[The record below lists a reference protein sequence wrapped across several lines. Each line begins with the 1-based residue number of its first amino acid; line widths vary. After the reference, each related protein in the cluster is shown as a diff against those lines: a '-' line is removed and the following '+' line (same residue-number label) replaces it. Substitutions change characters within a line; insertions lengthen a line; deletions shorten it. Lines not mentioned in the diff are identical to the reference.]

1 MGVKNMERVYLT
13 QKKYDELMKKLE
25 KLKKNE
31 RREIAKE
38 IGVARDKG
46 DISENAE
53 YDAAKEKQ
61 GFIEKQIAELEDKLS
76 RAAIIESLNI
86 DTTKVN
92 IGAKVYLENL
102 KNKDKVAYYL
112 VSADESDFSK
122 NKISITSPVG
132 KALLGHASGET
143 IKVQVPAGMLEYKI
157 IKFEYVA
164 AED

>member
-1 MGVKNMERVYLT
+1 MERVYLT
-13 QKKYDELMKKLE
+13 QKKYEELMKKLE
-25 KLKKNE
+25 KLKKID

-53 YDAAKEKQ
+53 YDAAKDKQ

-102 KNKDKVAYYL
+102 GNKDKVAYHL
-112 VSADESDFSK
+112 VSADESDFAK
-122 NKISITSPVG
+122 NKISIASPVG
-132 KALLGHASGET
+132 KALLGHVAGET
-143 IKVQVPAGMLEYKI
+143 IKVQVPAGLLEYKI
-157 IKFEYVA
+157 IKFEYGA
-164 AED
+164 GND